1 VLETEQPPDTATLL
15 RMCSGWHSRGSPG
28 AHSGWHGHVVRAR
41 AVGAACK
48 AAACAAW
55 LMPTK
60 LLFTMQSR
68 VTKLDLPSKGSLAGV
83 YQACKDL
90 DLEKR

>member
-1 VLETEQPPDTATLL
+1 
-15 RMCSGWHSRGSPG
+15 
-28 AHSGWHGHVVRAR
+28 
-41 AVGAACK
+41 
-48 AAACAAW
+48 
-55 LMPTK
+55 MPTK